1 LVVKA
6 GARVH
11 TLFATPDGYWINHG
25 CGATNLEPLKEVV
38 KTMGVPLGFAFDGDG
53 DRVMAV
59 TSSGRVL
66 DGDDLMAIIVKYL
79 SQRRLWDPKLVVG
92 TLMTNSGFEEFLKK
106 MGGELVR
113 TNVGDKY
120 VSDSMRENG
129 AMLGGEPSGHVIY
142 TPVNLTGD
150 GIGIMATVLSILNQT
165 GQSPEELL
173 KDVNKKTQKTVNVPL
188 GKRINGSSFDIAQ
201 LPELR
206 FGLQAL
212 SHF

>member
-1 LVVKA
+1 MVLRTQLPPMFYQKA

-113 TNVGDKY
+113 TNVGD
-120 VSDSMRENG
+120 NTF
-129 AMLGGEPSGHVIY
+129 P
-142 TPVNLTGD
+142 TPCVRMVPCWVVNLPVMSFT
-150 GIGIMATVLSILNQT
+150 
-165 GQSPEELL
+165 PLL
-173 KDVNKKTQKTVNVPL
+173 
-188 GKRINGSSFDIAQ
+188 I
-201 LPELR
+201 
-206 FGLQAL
+206 
-212 SHF
+212 